1 MEIFLKCSSIAI
13 FSSLLCVLL
22 RKQSPEFSLLIS
34 ITVSVLII
42 GACASLMDEL
52 KKFVDSTLDMLGA
65 SSTYVMPII
74 KCVGFGLISKL
85 SANICREASQASVA
99 SALEYIGTVCA
110 LVVCTPIIST
120 MLKMIGT
127 LI

>member
-42 GACASLMDEL
+42 SACAALMDEL
-52 KKFVDSTLDMLGA
+52 KKLVDSTLDMLGA
-65 SSTYVMPII
+65 SSTYVVPVV
-74 KCVGFGLISKL
+74 KCIGLGLISKL
-85 SANICREASQASVA
+85 SADICREASQASVA
-99 SALEYIGTVCA
+99 SALEYVGTICA
-110 LVVCTPIIST
+110 LVVCMPIIST
-120 MLKMIGT
+120 MLKMIGS